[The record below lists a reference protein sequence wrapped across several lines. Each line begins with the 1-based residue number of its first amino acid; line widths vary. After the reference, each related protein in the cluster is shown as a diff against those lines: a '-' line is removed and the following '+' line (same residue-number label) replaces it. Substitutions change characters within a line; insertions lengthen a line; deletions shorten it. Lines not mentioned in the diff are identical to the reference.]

1 MYQQRELELI
11 LKIMARYIRPKN
23 ELIVREKKLTKKQIK
38 EAQEMEEFLR
48 RNRNGVFGSIF

>member
-1 MYQQRELELI
+1 
-11 LKIMARYIRPKN
+11 MARYIRPKN